1 MARDPIDSFIEV
13 YVQAL
18 HDQNAAL
25 FAGAG
30 LSIPAGLVNWK
41 ELLKNIAADVG
52 LDIRKEDDLISVAQY
67 HFNEHR
73 GRHRINQA
81 LIDNFLIRTRTRL
94 LSALWTNADLISVA
108 QYHFNEHRGRH
119 RINQAVID
127 NFLIRTRTRLLSALW
142 TNAVR
147 HWSASTRRHLHRPT
161 TNLTRL
167 SLATV
172 QKIRS
177 EERPVGK
184 ERRP

>member
-94 LSALWTNADLISVA
+94 LSALWTNA
-108 QYHFNEHRGRH
+108 
-119 RINQAVID
+119 
-127 NFLIRTRTRLLSALW
+127 
-142 TNAVR
+142 VR

-172 QKIRS
+172 QKILIGRCPTARAAVAS
-177 EERPVGK
+177 KWTIG
-184 ERRP
+184 